1 MHDDWLMSMTPTMNS
16 ELLLSAQLGV
26 SKSEPSISEP
36 AVSKD
41 LEIELSM
48 GTSEARA
55 HQKART
61 YSKCTERVSATPRL
75 CRTTLNEVE
84 ICEESGL
91 VRECDDVGG
100 ELLQRD
106 GQRFYPAELP
116 RKNETNGRAGS
127 LLVVPDQLCGGLER
141 WCFERDGESQALQ

>member
-1 MHDDWLMSMTPTMNS
+1 MPPDWNGPVLSGLAMHDDAPISMTPTMNN

-26 SKSEPSISEP
+26 SNSEPSISEP

-61 YSKCTERVSATPRL
+61 YSKCTERVSVAPRL
-75 CRTTLNEVE
+75 CRFTLTEVE
-84 ICEESGL
+84 ICEESGASSR
-91 VRECDDVGG
+91 VR
-100 ELLQRD
+100 
-106 GQRFYPAELP
+106 
-116 RKNETNGRAGS
+116 GRARRALS
-127 LLVVPDQLCGGLER
+127 MR
-141 WCFERDGESQALQ
+141 WAAFPPGRAPWQKRNE